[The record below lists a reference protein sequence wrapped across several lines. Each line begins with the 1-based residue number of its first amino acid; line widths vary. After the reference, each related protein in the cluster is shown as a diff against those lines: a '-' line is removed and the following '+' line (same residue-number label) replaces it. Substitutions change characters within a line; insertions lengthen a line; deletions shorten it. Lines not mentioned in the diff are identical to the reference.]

1 MAQISKEQWNS
12 LFASGSPQPSAA
24 SANPDDVRRQQWT
37 SILTAP
43 ETKET
48 TPWSSVGAQ
57 AFTNIPSSAL
67 KYGKDIYEAVTSPI
81 ETTKGLGE
89 ITRAAINAITP
100 DVIAKWIYDPKE
112 AAKAGQVGSAVAD
125 FYRQRYGTVE
135 NFKQSLA
142 QDPVGVMGDVSAV
155 LNIAGGG
162 AKMAT
167 MVPQIGEQGKV
178 AALAKRLSS
187 ASRMTDPLLVT
198 GKVAGTVGSNIAGA
212 LSGTGPT
219 TVRGAAKAGFEGDQ
233 NFLNALRGNTPATQ
247 ALDNAKYNL
256 NVMRQNRSNA
266 YRSGMVDIKND
277 KTILDL
283 ADVEKQIAD
292 AEKSNRIG
300 TSVIDDTAQAV
311 IDTLKKEVQAW
322 KTGDPNTHLTPEG
335 LDGLKQ
341 RIGSIVSKID
351 PRADANASRIGT
363 GVYNSVKQTI
373 GAQAP
378 TYAKVMSDYA
388 EASDTLLEIE
398 RALFG
403 GNRASAD
410 TAMRRLQSI
419 TRNNANTNYGNRLS
433 LAQTLEKEGGKPF
446 ISMLEGQAMNAE
458 QARGLAGFGQ
468 NLAMMGGVVEP
479 SFWATLPLQVP
490 RVVGETTYYGGRAAK
505 AASAPFRAIGAD
517 TQDLNTLAAIAR
529 TQDPT
534 SENSVFKPVSLS
546 DIYRQMRGQ

>member
-1 MAQISKEQWNS
+1 MAQVSKEQWSS

-24 SANPDDVRRQQWT
+24 PANSDEVRRQQWT

-43 ETKET
+43 ETKEAM
-48 TPWSSVGAQ
+48 PWSSVGAE
-57 AFTNIPSSAL
+57 AFTNIGPSAL
-67 KYGKDIYEAVTSPI
+67 KYGKDIYEAVTSPV
-81 ETTKGLGE
+81 ETVKGLGE
-89 ITRAAINAITP
+89 ITKAAINAITP

-112 AAKAGQVGSAVAD
+112 AAKAGQVGTAVAD
-125 FYRQRYGTVE
+125 FYRDRYGSVE

-142 QDPVGVMGDVSAV
+142 KDPVGVMGDVSAV

-178 AALAKRLSS
+178 ATLAKRLSS

-233 NFLNALRGNTPATQ
+233 NFLSGLRGDVPATQ
-247 ALDNAKYNL
+247 ALDNARYNL
-256 NVMRQNRSNA
+256 NVMRQNRANA

-300 TSVIDDTAQAV
+300 TTVIDDTAQAV

-322 KTGDPNTHLTPEG
+322 KAADPNTHLTPEG

-341 RIGSIVSKID
+341 RIGSIVGKID
-351 PRADANASRIGT
+351 PRGDANAARIGT
-363 GVYNSVKQTI
+363 NVYNSVKQTI
-373 GAQAP
+373 GKQAP

-388 EASDTLLEIE
+388 DASDTLLEIE

-403 GNRASAD
+403 GNRSSAD

-505 AASAPFRAIGAD
+505 GISAPFRAIGAD